1 MLGLCLL
8 EQLLPRDARACWVL
22 LTLTALPLAARWARR
37 WPAQPV
43 ELLGAALS
51 GLSLCL
57 LALQSPE
64 IWLQTSLAAALV
76 LGLGLQLGT
85 LGLRAALL
93 ALGLGVLAP
102 LLLGLLIASISA
114 GGKTLLLGGLG
125 NWQLDWS
132 SLRRGAQWLALALA
146 LLHVCLPRQPLPR
159 WLSALS
165 GLVLALL
172 LTPRLVWLVS
182 LLTTPT
188 DLLIWCEPPLLLNL
202 WKIKAGEVFYG
213 PFAGLTSY
221 SYSPALEHL
230 QYGLL
235 RPLGLELSLFAHR
248 VLGVLWQLLAALCL
262 TAVLVGFWGKT
273 RTVWLALGC
282 TSAGLL
288 FTTLLAPHLHPD
300 HLLMLCLSAAFWLV
314 ARPERPRGAR
324 LALLL
329 VLPALATMVKL
340 TGAGIG
346 LGLGLVYL
354 WRRDWRSVGLLL
366 AAGGLALATVPLFD
380 ATLGNFSAYAIRLQA
395 SHPFDRARGLAV
407 WTTPPLACF
416 FVAAL
421 VCALRWRRAPHAPA
435 TRAALEVLLVTLGIG
450 LTSLVAYAKHGGRDN
465 SLLPITLGGALALLI
480 ALSSDSAPTGQGG
493 VPRSAL
499 YPVLAALLAL
509 VTPFASPLLGQTRAD
524 MRSMHQTA
532 VAWLRHSAL
541 ERRRVFSASTAAYLD
556 ASWRQV
562 PDASA
567 QTLSELALAHRPEVG
582 LFEARVRASQ
592 YDALLLPVSALRVGA
607 PFTGLL
613 PTLQQNYQVVAPA
626 ELAGVWPEGLR
637 GYVLAER
644 RVPRGFAHD
653 IR

>member
-1 MLGLCLL
+1 MLVG
-8 EQLLPRDARACWVL
+8 
-22 LTLTALPLAARWARR
+22 LTALPLAARWARR

-51 GLSLCL
+51 GLALSR
-57 LALQSPE
+57 LALDSPE
-64 IWLQTSLAAALV
+64 IWLQSSLAAALV
-76 LGLGLQLGT
+76 LGLGLQLHV

-125 NWQLDWS
+125 DWQLDWS
-132 SLRRGAQWLALALA
+132 SLRRGAQWLALALVV
-146 LLHVCLPRQPLPR
+146 LHVSLPRQPLPR

-165 GLVLALL
+165 GLVLALV
-172 LTPRLVWLVS
+172 LTPRVVWLVS
-182 LLTTPT
+182 VLTTPT
-188 DLLIWCEPPLLLNL
+188 DLLIWSEPPLLLNL
-202 WKIKAGEVFYG
+202 WKLKAGEVFYG
-213 PFAGLTSY
+213 PFAGLNSY
-221 SYSPALEHL
+221 SYSPALEHV

-235 RPLGLELSLFAHR
+235 RPLGLELSLRAHR

-262 TAVLVGFWGKT
+262 SAVLAGFWGKT
-273 RTVWLALGC
+273 RTVWLALGVTC
-282 TSAGLL
+282 VGLS

-300 HLLMLCLSAAFWLV
+300 HLLMLCLGAAFWLV
-314 ARPERPRGAR
+314 AHPDRPRGAQ

-329 VLPALATMVKL
+329 VLPVLATMVKL

-346 LGLGLVYL
+346 LGLGLAYL

-366 AAGGLALATVPLFD
+366 LAGVLALATVPLFD

-395 SHPFDRARGLAV
+395 SHPFDRARALAV

-421 VCALRWRRAPHAPA
+421 VCGVRWRRAPHAPA
-435 TRAALEVLLVTLGIG
+435 TRAALEFLLLTLGIG

-480 ALSSDSAPTGQGG
+480 ALSSDSAPTGQVG
-493 VPRSAL
+493 VPRAL
-499 YPVLAALLAL
+499 YPALAALLAL
-509 VTPFASPLLGQTRAD
+509 VTPLASPLLGQTRAD
-524 MRSMHQTA
+524 MLSMHQTA
-532 VAWLRHSAL
+532 VAWLRQSAL
-541 ERRRVFSASTAAYLD
+541 QQQRVFSASTAAYLD
-556 ASWRQV
+556 AGWPRV

-567 QTLSELALAHRPEVG
+567 QTLSELALANRPEVG
-582 LFEARVRASQ
+582 LFEERIRASQ

-626 ELAGVWPEGLR
+626 ELAGVWPAGLR
-637 GYVLAER
+637 GYVLAQR